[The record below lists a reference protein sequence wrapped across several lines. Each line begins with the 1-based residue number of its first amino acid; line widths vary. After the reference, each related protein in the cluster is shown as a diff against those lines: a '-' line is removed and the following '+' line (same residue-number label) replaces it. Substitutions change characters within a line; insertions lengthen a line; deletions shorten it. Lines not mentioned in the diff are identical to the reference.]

1 MKLAIKDRFNLS
13 RFIKGE
19 KTTAK
24 SITLNHRC
32 IFILPTTRGLGFVV
46 LIALLLLIAFV
57 YNNNLAYLLA
67 FLLASIFFIT
77 ILHTFKSLAGLVL
90 TQGHSQA
97 VFAGEA
103 AGFEITVANPAKTER
118 FKLQANLDKVFNFTL
133 AAQEKKRITLYS
145 KTDRRGWHNMSTV
158 TLSSTYPLGFFR
170 AWSPLHFSAKTLVYP
185 KPGSDEQPFPEAEGL
200 QTQTLQNITA
210 KKGSDDFYGLKQYQ
224 AGDSIKH
231 IHWKAYAKG
240 QGLLSKQYAGGNLS
254 ELWLNYDQTPGH
266 NVEERLSQLCRWVID
281 AEKMGLPFGFT
292 IPGLKLKP
300 DHGQKHYEKCLEA
313 LALF

>member
-1 MKLAIKDRFNLS
+1 MKLTIKERFNLN

-19 KTTAK
+19 EATVK
-24 SITLNHRC
+24 SIALNHRR

-46 LIALLLLIAFV
+46 LIVLLLLIAFV

-67 FLLASIFFIT
+67 FLLASVFFIT

-90 TQGHSQA
+90 TKRHSQA

-103 AGFEITVANPAKTER
+103 AGFEITVDNPGKIER
-118 FKLQANLDKVFNFTL
+118 FNLRARLDKVFNFTL

-145 KTDRRGWHNMSTV
+145 KTDKRGWHDISTV
-158 TLSSTYPLGFFR
+158 TLSSTYPLGLFR
-170 AWSPLHFSAKTLVYP
+170 AWSPLRFAAKALVYP
-185 KPGSDEQPFPEAEGL
+185 KPAGSEHPFPEAEGL
-200 QTQTLQNITA
+200 QAQTLQYMTA
-210 KKGSDDFYGLKQYQ
+210 KKGSDDFHGLKQYQ

-240 QGLLSKQYAGGNLS
+240 QGLLSKQYVGGNQS

-266 NVEERLSQLCRWVID
+266 NVEERLSQLCQWVID

-292 IPGLKLKP
+292 IPGVKFKP
-300 DHGQKHYEKCLEA
+300 DRGQKHYEKCLKA
-313 LALF
+313 LALY